1 MGFNGENN
9 LNIDRL
15 TKMLEENRTL
25 LNEMTTKESN
35 SDGARLPRLLFD
47 LVEQAGGGNSTSN
60 SCKHNPN
67 ATTVEI
73 PTASNATD
81 VVAIERPTL
90 SKATRYNGSDVVD
103 GLYSH
108 SLAQADDDTAAV
120 GAATTPVVVVGGD
133 STAASST
140 MSKENIEDDEETKG
154 CPIKQEIIDKVSSA
168 QEIIGN
174 LPKVW
179 KVLMELLS
187 HHKIE
192 KVQFKENGNSE
203 DCYKSIETPNGPKA
217 ELSVSKTYIKLKVR
231 KRFLLF
237 LFFVFIVK
245 LGCEG
250 GFCGDFFI

>member
-1 MGFNGENN
+1 MLMGFNGKNN

-15 TKMLEENRTL
+15 TSMLEENRTL

-47 LVEQAGGGNSTSN
+47 LVEQAGGENSTAASTSN
-60 SCKHNPN
+60 SSKHSPN
-67 ATTVEI
+67 ATT
-73 PTASNATD
+73 SDATD
-81 VVAIERPTL
+81 IVASIERPSL
-90 SKATRYNGSDVVD
+90 SKEPLHNGSDVVD
-103 GLYSH
+103 GLCSE
-108 SLAQADDDTAAV
+108 
-120 GAATTPVVVVGGD
+120 
-133 STAASST
+133 ASS
-140 MSKENIEDDEETKG
+140 EDGTGTIKG
-154 CPIKQEIIDKVSSA
+154 CPIKQEIIDKVASA

-231 KRFLLF
+231 KIFV
-237 LFFVFIVK
+237 FFVFCFLLLLHYLVGETI
-245 LGCEG
+245 
-250 GFCGDFFI
+250 F

>member
-1 MGFNGENN
+1 MGFNGKNN

-47 LVEQAGGGNSTSN
+47 LVEQAGGGNSISN

-73 PTASNATD
+73 PTASDATD
-81 VVAIERPTL
+81 VDAIERPSL
-90 SKATRYNGSDVVD
+90 SKEPRYNGSDVVD

-108 SLAQADDDTAAV
+108 SLAQADNGTDDDTDAAV
-120 GAATTPVVVVGGD
+120 ATATPVVVVGGD
-133 STAASST
+133 VTAASST
-140 MSKENIEDDEETKG
+140 TSKEDIEDDEETKG
-154 CPIKQEIIDKVSSA
+154 CPIKQEIIDKVASA

-237 LFFVFIVK
+237 LFFVFIANSYT
-245 LGCEG
+245 
-250 GFCGDFFI
+250 